1 MRVEFNISDDKI
13 VNFSQGAKTE
23 LTQQSNRVAEEI
35 VDEASRIEASRRIS
49 DTHSEVTQSNVKEA
63 ATQPRMI
70 FAKKR
75 SWKVKVVQVVAFI
88 SSLIMGGLL
97 DIDKFKDG
105 SHVVWFVIMT
115 FIAISTTVYLIFNQ
129 ENNG

>member
-1 MRVEFNISDDKI
+1 MRIEFNISDDKI

-23 LTQQSNRVAEEI
+23 LTQQSNRIAEEI

-49 DTHSEVTQSNVKEA
+49 DTNSEVTQSNVKEA

-70 FAKKR
+70 FTKKK
-75 SWKVKVVQVVAFI
+75 SWTSKIIQGVAFI
-88 SSLIMGGLL
+88 SSLAAGGLL
-97 DIDKFKDG
+97 DIDKFKEG
-105 SHVVWFVIMT
+105 SHVVCFIVVL
-115 FIAISTTVYLIFNQ
+115 FIAIAATVYLIFNQ